1 MMICGRNLLRET
13 ASRGSR
19 RVVGGLVAG
28 IVIRGV

>member
-1 MMICGRNLLRET
+1 MICGRNLLRET